1 MQKKNTN
8 SENLSK
14 NFSAIYRRSV
24 KYRDF
29 ILLSEIGALL
39 HDLGKLSRFF
49 VISKAKNT
57 SVKDFHGQI
66 LFLDYKRMPQSVKE
80 FLFAPLWMFF
90 EEQHRLTAE
99 NAKEFS
105 VFKKVFYMDPL
116 AVYSSPVKNS
126 PEIKNI
132 PLNTSIGHLVCAHH
146 GCSRCLLENYLRKEC
161 AFKDSLPSSPLRID
175 RHPLMKL
182 LKTVDHLDASNP
194 SNAGKQEMFSLYRDN
209 FFFGETKLN
218 VEQFDMMRFS
228 FYRELNTFLDEVKG
242 AGFYNDFYAGK
253 ISEINEFVNSLAEKY
268 FANALSETRRSGNDI
283 TLLDHSKAVAAFF
296 KTFLYFYLVMG
307 KTVPNSFFDVRFR
320 VMQVSKTKYASR
332 VKNFLEKEIAC
343 CNEITETDHYQYFL
357 VPFIKQNGVFM
368 QFLRNV
374 ISKKVLYGEKIDL
387 VLLRV
392 NDFRGMFEDTFCKKS
407 LREVLKKFYSLK
419 VKNYSDIA
427 NGYTKKQAIE
437 DVKRVVYFA
446 LLRRKE
452 ALLAK
457 LKSSKKHLDNLYN
470 GSIYNER
477 NLVKYFKKEREVKLL
492 EKHLSAFV
500 SMEQIKKVYGWNSSK
515 DAESTVYDFF
525 NTVLSPVRPPSP
537 VDMSFY
543 FLRQF
548 NKLHSFEKLAEQFL
562 IRRPLVLG
570 RVLALFRTL
579 KTEFCIKTKNG

>member
-1 MQKKNTN
+1 MQEEKGK

-14 NFSAIYRRSV
+14 SFSAIYRRSI

-57 SVKDFHGQI
+57 SVRDFHGQI

-80 FLFAPLWMFF
+80 FLFAPLWKFF
-90 EEQHRLTAE
+90 EGQHKLTAE
-99 NAKEFS
+99 NAQEFS
-105 VFKKVFYMDPL
+105 AFKEAFRKDPL
-116 AVYSSPVKNS
+116 AVYFSPVKKP

-132 PLNTSIGHLVCAHH
+132 LLNISIGHLVCAHH
-146 GCSRCLLENYLRKEC
+146 GCSRCLLENYLHKKC
-161 AFKDSLPSSPLRID
+161 AFNDSLPGSPLRID

-194 SNAGKQEMFSLYRDN
+194 SNEGKQEMFSLYRDN

-218 VEQFDMMRFS
+218 VEQFDEMRFS
-228 FYRELNTFLDEVKG
+228 FYRELNTFLDGVKG
-242 AGFYNDFYAGK
+242 RNFYAGK
-253 ISEINEFVNSLAEKY
+253 TPEINKFINLLADKY
-268 FANALSETRRSGNDI
+268 FASALSETRRFGNDI

-307 KTVPNSFFDVRFR
+307 KTIPNSFFYVRFR
-320 VMQVSKTKYASR
+320 VLQISKTEDSNR

-343 CNEITETDHYQYFL
+343 CNEIAETDHYQYFL
-357 VPFIKQNGVFM
+357 VPFIKQNSVFM
-368 QFLRNV
+368 QFLKNV
-374 ISKKVLYGEKIDL
+374 VSEKVLYGKKVSLE
-387 VLLRV
+387 LLRV
-392 NDFRGMFEDTFCKKS
+392 NDFAEMFEDTLCNKP
-407 LREVLKKFYSLK
+407 LRNVLKKFYSLN
-419 VKNYSDIA
+419 VKKYSDIA
-427 NGYTKKQAIE
+427 NGYTKKRAIE
-437 DVKRVVYFA
+437 DVKHVVYFA

-457 LKSSKKHLDNLYN
+457 LKSSKKHLNNLYN
-470 GSIYNER
+470 GSIHNEK
-477 NLVKYFKKEREVKLL
+477 NLVKYFRKEREVKLL
-492 EKHLSAFV
+492 EKHLNAFV
-500 SMEQIKKVYGWNSSK
+500 SMEQIKKTYGWSSSK
-515 DAESTVYDFF
+515 DAEGAVYDFF
-525 NTVLSPVRPPSP
+525 NMVLSPVRPPSP

-543 FLRQF
+543 FLKQF
-548 NKLHSFEKLAEQFL
+548 NKLHSFEKLAEQSL

-579 KTEFCIKTKNG
+579 KTEFCVKMKNG